1 MLGGLAL
8 GLQRAAAAGLITCV
22 LLGAFSAAAADRSVT
37 LGSTTSTQNSGLF
50 DAILPTFT
58 GKTGI
63 EVRVIAVGTGQAFKL
78 GEAGDVDL
86 LLVHDKKAEEAFV
99 ASGFGIERIDVMY
112 NDFVIV
118 GPGADP
124 AVIKGESDAP
134 AALKKIAAAKAVF
147 ISRGDDS
154 GTHRLEQR
162 LWQDAA
168 VDVKTASGTWYRES
182 GSGMGATLNMASASE
197 AYALTDRAT
206 WLAFKNKGS
215 LVILAEGDTRLFN
228 QYGVMLVNPASYAH
242 VKAENAR
249 SLHSWLISA
258 EGQAAI
264 ADYRIDG
271 QQLFFP
277 NAPL

>member
-1 MLGGLAL
+1 MLRGLAL
-8 GLQRAAAAGLITCV
+8 RLQRAAAAGLIACV
-22 LLGAFSAAAADRSVT
+22 LLGTLGAAAADRSVT

-124 AVIKGESDAP
+124 AVIKGEPNAL
-134 AALKKIAAAKAVF
+134 AALKKIAAAKATF

-206 WLAFKNKGS
+206 WLAFKNKGR

-228 QYGVMLVNPASYAH
+228 QYGVMLVNPARHAH
-242 VKAENAR
+242 VKAEEAR
-249 SLHSWLISA
+249 ALHGWLISA

-264 ADYRIDG
+264 AGYRIDG

-277 NAPL
+277 NAPP